1 MQTNHVIKLADI
13 HKVYHTGEVDVHAV
27 RGISLEVFPG
37 EFVALMG
44 ASGSG
49 KSTLMNMIGALDRP
63 SGGNYLLDGIDVSTL
78 DRDALADVRNEK
90 IGFVFQGFNL
100 LSRTSALENVEMPM
114 LYNRH
119 RIAAHEQ
126 RERAKHALELVG
138 LGARADHHP
147 NQLSGG
153 QQQRVAIAR
162 ALVNQPS
169 LLLADEPTGN
179 LDSQTSIEI
188 MGVFQ
193 KLNDQGITI
202 VMVTHELDVARFTKR
217 MVILR
222 DGKIVTDEKV
232 ADRLNAEKELDRLK
246 QAQAGGQTRMRIFAS
261 LRIAGRALL
270 RNKMRS
276 LLTMLGIII
285 GVGAVIGSVSLT
297 SGATKQVEDQVSSL
311 GESVITVFSG
321 NFTSGAMRGGWGSA
335 PTLTVAD
342 ALAIAGLKNVVAVS
356 PEVRDR
362 AQVLANGLNWN
373 TQVMGES
380 PDYPQIRNWGI
391 AKGAMF
397 SDQDVRSLAKT
408 AVIGQTVADEL
419 FPNENPV
426 GQTIR
431 IRNLPFLIVGV
442 LAPKGFNLFGQDQDD
457 TVVVPYTS
465 HMHRITTRIFLNDIL
480 VEAANDKAI
489 EGVQNDITDLLLM
502 RHRSKEQDFTVRNQL
517 ELMQMRTAASRLMGS
532 LLAGVAA
539 VSLVVGGIGIMNIML
554 VSVTERTREIGI
566 RMAVGARAADIL
578 VQFLIEAVTLSAI
591 GGFIGIIGGVGFSE
605 TVAYFKDMPTVTPVA
620 WIAIAFISSA
630 IIGII
635 SGFYPAWK
643 ASKLDPIDALRY
655 E

>member
-1 MQTNHVIKLADI
+1 
-13 HKVYHTGEVDVHAV
+13 
-27 RGISLEVFPG
+27 
-37 EFVALMG
+37 
-44 ASGSG
+44 
-49 KSTLMNMIGALDRP
+49 
-63 SGGNYLLDGIDVSTL
+63 
-78 DRDALADVRNEK
+78 
-90 IGFVFQGFNL
+90 
-100 LSRTSALENVEMPM
+100 
-114 LYNRH
+114 
-119 RIAAHEQ
+119 
-126 RERAKHALELVG
+126 
-138 LGARADHHP
+138 
-147 NQLSGG
+147 
-153 QQQRVAIAR
+153 
-162 ALVNQPS
+162 
-169 LLLADEPTGN
+169 
-179 LDSQTSIEI
+179 
-188 MGVFQ
+188 
-193 KLNDQGITI
+193 
-202 VMVTHELDVARFTKR
+202 
-217 MVILR
+217 
-222 DGKIVTDEKV
+222 
-232 ADRLNAEKELDRLK
+232 
-246 QAQAGGQTRMRIFAS
+246 MRIFAS
-261 LRIAGRALL
+261 LRIAGRALR

-297 SGATKQVEDQVSSL
+297 TGATKQVEDQVASL

-342 ALAIAGLKNVVAVS
+342 AIAISGIKNVVAVS

-380 PDYPQIRNWGI
+380 PDYPQIRNWSI
-391 AKGAMF
+391 ANGTMF
-397 SDQDVRSLAKT
+397 SDQDVRSLAKS
-408 AVIGQTVADEL
+408 AVIGQTVADQL
-419 FPNENPV
+419 FPNQNPV

-457 TVVVPYTS
+457 TVAVPYTS
-465 HMHRITTRIFLNDIL
+465 HMHRITTRTFVNDIL
-480 VEAANDKAI
+480 VQAANDKVI
-489 EGVQNDITDLLLM
+489 NQVQADITDLLLT

-517 ELMQMRTAASRLMGS
+517 ELMQTVTATSRAMGF

-591 GGFIGIIGGVGFSE
+591 GGSIGIAGGMAFSWLIS
-605 TVAYFKDMPTVTPVA
+605 YFQHWPVTTPWT
-620 WIAIAFISSA
+620 WIVIAFVSSA
-630 IIGII
+630 VIGVI

>member
-1 MQTNHVIKLADI
+1 
-13 HKVYHTGEVDVHAV
+13 
-27 RGISLEVFPG
+27 
-37 EFVALMG
+37 
-44 ASGSG
+44 
-49 KSTLMNMIGALDRP
+49 
-63 SGGNYLLDGIDVSTL
+63 
-78 DRDALADVRNEK
+78 
-90 IGFVFQGFNL
+90 
-100 LSRTSALENVEMPM
+100 
-114 LYNRH
+114 
-119 RIAAHEQ
+119 
-126 RERAKHALELVG
+126 
-138 LGARADHHP
+138 
-147 NQLSGG
+147 
-153 QQQRVAIAR
+153 
-162 ALVNQPS
+162 
-169 LLLADEPTGN
+169 
-179 LDSQTSIEI
+179 
-188 MGVFQ
+188 
-193 KLNDQGITI
+193 
-202 VMVTHELDVARFTKR
+202 
-217 MVILR
+217 
-222 DGKIVTDEKV
+222 
-232 ADRLNAEKELDRLK
+232 
-246 QAQAGGQTRMRIFAS
+246 MRIFAS
-261 LRIAGRALL
+261 LRIAGRALR

-297 SGATKQVEDQVSSL
+297 TGATKQVESQVASL

-335 PTLTVAD
+335 PTLTVDD
-342 ALAIAGLKNVVAVS
+342 ALAIGELNNVVAVS

-373 TQVMGES
+373 TQVIGES
-380 PDYPQIRNWGI
+380 PDYPQIRNWDI
-391 AKGAMF
+391 ASGSMF
-397 SDQDVRSLAKT
+397 SDQDVRSLAKS
-408 AVIGQTVADEL
+408 AVIGKTVVDQL

-457 TVVVPYTS
+457 VVIVPYTS
-465 HMHRITTRIFLNDIL
+465 HMHRITTRIFVNSIL
-480 VEAANDKAI
+480 VEAANDKVINQA
-489 EGVQNDITDLLLM
+489 QADITDLLLA

-517 ELMQMRTAASRLMGS
+517 ELMQAVTATSRAMGF

-591 GGFIGIIGGVGFSE
+591 GGSIGIIGGMGFSWLISYLQQWP
-605 TVAYFKDMPTVTPVA
+605 VNTPWT
-620 WIAIAFISSA
+620 WIVIAFVSSA
-630 IIGII
+630 VIGVI